1 MSIQRLGYMGFEV
14 ADVPAWRS
22 FVTSKL
28 GAMEASANEAEAT
41 FRIDSRTW
49 RLSVSKGTADDYLFA
64 GSAVDSAKG
73 LHEAKESLEAHGVTF
88 KVEGRELDAN
98 VGVLGLLFCCDTL
111 DHR

>member
-49 RLSVSKGTADDYLFA
+49 RLSVSKGTADDYLLDRK
-64 GSAVDSAKG
+64 SV
-73 LHEAKESLEAHGVTF
+73 
-88 KVEGRELDAN
+88 VEGKWWAVRGD
-98 VGVLGLLFCCDTL
+98 LGGRRLIKKTKTKQLT
-111 DHR
+111 RAIRNK